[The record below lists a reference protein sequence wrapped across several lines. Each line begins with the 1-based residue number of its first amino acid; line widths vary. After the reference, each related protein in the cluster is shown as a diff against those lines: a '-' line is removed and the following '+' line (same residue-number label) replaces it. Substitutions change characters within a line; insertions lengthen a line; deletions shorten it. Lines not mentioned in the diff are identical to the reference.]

1 MNCIKPLL
9 TACALMCCAPLALS
23 DDTRAEPTLDD
34 VRRSFSEVDRNRIDH
49 ISREMALSL
58 PVARK
63 FWPAYN
69 TYLRNRTA
77 LRDRQLAAL
86 VDYAGALNADRLD
99 DATANRL
106 LSDSMADET
115 LRISNRQQFIRSLGE
130 FLAPQQQMRLYQIE
144 VLLDAQVRAGLLQQI
159 PLAE

>member
-1 MNCIKPLL
+1 MSCIKALL
-9 TACALMCCAPLALS
+9 MTCALMCCAPLAVA
-23 DDTRAEPTLDD
+23 DDAGSEPTLDD
-34 VRRSFSEVDRNRIDH
+34 VRRSFAEVDRSRIDH
-49 ISREMALSL
+49 ISRELALPL

-69 TYLRNRTA
+69 TYLRNRIA

-86 VDYAGALNADRLD
+86 VDYADALNADTLD
-99 DATANRL
+99 DATATRL
-106 LSDSMADET
+106 LNDGMAAET
-115 LRISNRQQFIRSLGE
+115 LRIGNRQQFIRSLGE

-144 VLLDAQVRAGLLQQI
+144 LLLDAQVRAGLLQQI

>member
-1 MNCIKPLL
+1 MSCTKALL
-9 TACALMCCAPLALS
+9 MACSLMCCAPLAAA
-23 DDTRAEPTLDD
+23 DDTRTEPTLDD
-34 VRRSFSEVDRNRIDH
+34 VRRSFAEVDRNRIDH
-49 ISREMALSL
+49 VSRELVLPL

-69 TYLRNRTA
+69 AYLRNRIA
-77 LRDRQLAAL
+77 LRDKQLAAL
-86 VDYAGALNADRLD
+86 VDYADALNSGTLD
-99 DATANRL
+99 DATATRL
-106 LSDSMADET
+106 LNDGMADET
-115 LRISNRQQFIRSLGE
+115 VRIGNRQQFIRSLGE

>member
-1 MNCIKPLL
+1 MNCIKSLFM
-9 TACALMCCAPLALS
+9 ACALMCGAPLAAAG
-23 DDTRAEPTLDD
+23 DARAEPALDD
-34 VRRSFSEVDRNRIDH
+34 VRRSFAEIDQNRIDH
-49 ISREMALSL
+49 ISREMALPL

-69 TYLRNRTA
+69 SYLRNRIA
-77 LRDRQLAAL
+77 LRDKQLAAL
-86 VDYAGALNADRLD
+86 VDYAGALNADTLD

-106 LSDSMADET
+106 LNDSMADET
-115 LRISNRQQFIRSLGE
+115 LRIGNRQQFIRSLGE

>member
-1 MNCIKPLL
+1 MKCIKPLL
-9 TACALMCCAPLALS
+9 MSCVLICCAQLALA
-23 DDTRAEPTLDD
+23 DDTPAEPSLDE
-34 VRRSFSEVDRNRIDH
+34 VRRSFAEVDRNRIDH
-49 ISREMALSL
+49 ISREMALPL
-58 PVARK
+58 PIARK

-69 TYLRNRTA
+69 TYLRNRIA

-86 VDYAGALNADRLD
+86 VDYADALNAGTLD

-106 LSDSMADET
+106 LNDSMADET
-115 LRISNRQQFIRSLGE
+115 LRIGNRQQFIRSLGE

-144 VLLDAQVRAGLLQQI
+144 LLLDAQVRAGLLQQI

>member
-1 MNCIKPLL
+1 MKCIKTLL
-9 TACALMCCAPLALS
+9 VACALTCGSPLIRAN
-23 DDTRAEPTLDD
+23 DDPAEPTLDD
-34 VRRSFSEVDRNRIDH
+34 VRRSFATVDNNRIDH

-69 TYLRNRTA
+69 TYLRNQNV

-86 VDYAGALNADRLD
+86 VDYAGALNANTLD
-99 DATANRL
+99 TPTTVRL
-106 LSDSMADET
+106 LNESMANET
-115 LRISNRQQFIRSLGE
+115 LRVSNRQQFIQGLGE
-130 FLAPQQQMRLYQIE
+130 FLNPVQQLRLYQIE
-144 VLLDAQVRAGLLQQI
+144 VTLDAQVSAALLQQI